1 MVAGSALGN
10 SVAAALVPGH
20 GRPPLYIVT
29 RASGSA
35 KAESSCCRGPRLRRP
50 DWQIGRRLFD
60 IIDPESTRIVRLL
73 PEVTDS
79 YRFVAQ
85 QKTGICRE
93 VEGRG
98 PRIRWSWVPAARP
111 TPEAIFQDRQR
122 KRGREPL
129 RDRLIRP
136 MLSGSTGRSLST
148 VRPAGVRAGPA
159 SSAGRSD
166 RKPIS
171 AEMCTDS
178 SQTV

>member
-1 MVAGSALGN
+1 VVAGSALGN

-35 KAESSCCRGPRLRRP
+35 KAESSCSRGPRLRRP

-93 VEGRG
+93 GRR
-98 PRIRWSWVPAARP
+98 PRAANPLVVGSSCPPDARGDFSRSPAQAGSRTAAR
-111 TPEAIFQDRQR
+111 QVD
-122 KRGREPL
+122 
-129 RDRLIRP
+129 
-136 MLSGSTGRSLST
+136 
-148 VRPAGVRAGPA
+148 
-159 SSAGRSD
+159 SAD
-166 RKPIS
+166 
-171 AEMCTDS
+171 AEWVNWS
-178 SQTV
+178 ES